1 MYVHGRRPSNLYR
14 AYIHHISH
22 VISLVVSNRLL
33 IVAFNTDMIMSSIH
47 VVPSTSAV
55 VGAVCEVADEYSFPR
70 TSRRALYR
78 FRVDL
83 RRCEKEGCLKPV
95 HLAVLEIHK
104 AHHLI

>member
-1 MYVHGRRPSNLYR
+1 MYVHWRRPSNLYR

-33 IVAFNTDMIMSSIH
+33 IVALNTDMIMSSIH

-83 RRCEKEGCLKPV
+83 RRCEKECCLKPV
-95 HLAVLEIHK
+95 HLTVLKIHK